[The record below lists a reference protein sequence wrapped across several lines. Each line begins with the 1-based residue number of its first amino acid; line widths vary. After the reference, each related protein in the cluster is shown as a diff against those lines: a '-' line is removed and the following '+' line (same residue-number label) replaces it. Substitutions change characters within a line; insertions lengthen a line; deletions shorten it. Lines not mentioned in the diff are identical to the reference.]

1 MVIRNQVPKSDPRE
15 VPPTTKRTR
24 VAQEKVNRQHK
35 KTLRRRAM
43 ESDIGSVRMEGEWE
57 GEWEVDRQG
66 LNVDGSG

>member
-1 MVIRNQVPKSDPRE
+1 MYIRNQVPKSDPRE
-15 VPPTTKRTR
+15 APATTKRTR